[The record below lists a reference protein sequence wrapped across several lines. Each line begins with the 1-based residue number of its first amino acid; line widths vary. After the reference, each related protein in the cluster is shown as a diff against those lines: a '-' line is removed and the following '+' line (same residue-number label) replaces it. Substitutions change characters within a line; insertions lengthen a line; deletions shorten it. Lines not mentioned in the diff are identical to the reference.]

1 MSIFTTLPD
10 GSVQINYST
19 VFYVGDPCYCF
30 SHKTQTWD
38 GLCSSWFSLNGGPI
52 AKTDDVEVVGFSTAH
67 GDGNYLGQV
76 DCTNYYFP
84 VDAGLLGVVP
94 QEFIEPDSTFAKDS
108 SCGIL
113 IELSAGDIIQS
124 INGDFFISGSRSISI
139 ETNFSN
145 EEDEEDDEYDN
156 DRDYSY
162 NDDDE
167 EDY

>member
-1 MSIFTTLPD
+1 MSIFTVLPD

-30 SHKTQTWD
+30 SHKTKTWD
-38 GLCSSWFSLNGGPI
+38 NLCSSWFGANGTAV
-52 AKTDDVEVVGFSTAH
+52 AKSDDVEVVGFSTAY

-94 QEFIEPDSTFAKDS
+94 QEFIEPDSTFTKDS
-108 SCGIL
+108 TCGIL
-113 IELSAGDIIQS
+113 IELSAGDIIQT
-124 INGDFFISGSRSISI
+124 INGDFFISGSRFISI
-139 ETNFSN
+139 ETNGST
-145 EEDEEDDEYDN
+145 DEDDEYDN
-156 DRDYSY
+156 DSDFNY

-167 EDY
+167 DY